1 MDFVNAISKV
11 RFGSA
16 RPQRIQLSRA
26 EGFQAEMLC
35 MEPGQQV
42 RVQSGQWLYY
52 VITGSASL
60 TVDGRST
67 ERPTGQFA
75 ASARDEKHVISTSGD
90 RRLVCL
96 VFSHTS

>member
-1 MDFVNAISKV
+1 MDFINAIAKV

-16 RPQRIQLSRA
+16 KPQRIHLARA
-26 EGFQAEMLC
+26 DRLRAEMLC

-52 VITGSASL
+52 VITGTAAL
-60 TVDGRST
+60 TAGGQST
-67 ERPTGQFA
+67 ELPAGQFA
-75 ASARDEKHVISTSGD
+75 ASTLDEEHVVATSGD

-96 VFSHTS
+96 VVSAS